1 MIYLDNAA
9 TSFPKPQCVIDAVG
23 NFLTHI
29 GATPGRSAHSLS
41 IESGR
46 LLYETRLA
54 LANLIKQEDERR
66 IIFTSNAT
74 SAINA
79 VLYGLL
85 KPGDKVITTALEH
98 NSVIRPLHT
107 LSQRRNIRV
116 HIIESS
122 STCEIDLDSLKQ
134 ELEDAR
140 VLICTYANNVTGAV
154 LPIKALRELTRQYGV
169 LMVVDASQAVGSLE
183 VLATQADIIC
193 ASCHKGLYAPSS
205 LGFISLNPAFNE
217 DMLDHFMQGGSGS
230 RSENIE
236 HPIELPD
243 KYECG
248 TPNMCAI
255 AGLYAGLEW
264 LNQQGLDEIH
274 TLQMTLWNQ
283 LYEGVSSF
291 KGVKIY
297 DVHTPS
303 CVPTLAFNIEGFSP
317 SEVGLRLDREFGI
330 LTRAGLHCSPLTHK
344 SIGSFALGG
353 SVRISIGAFN
363 TAEEIDKAIEAIA
376 HIAYCS
382 RR

>member
-9 TSFPKPQCVIDAVG
+9 TSFPKPQCVVDAVS

-41 IESGR
+41 IQSGR

-54 LANLIKQEDERR
+54 LANFIKQEDERR

-85 KPGDKVITTALEH
+85 KPNDKVITTALEH

-107 LSQRRNIRV
+107 LSQRRNIRI

-122 STCEIDLDSLKQ
+122 PFCEIDLDSLEQ
-134 ELEDAR
+134 ELKDAR
-140 VLICTYANNVTGAV
+140 VLVCTYANNVTGAV
-154 LPIKALRELTRQYGV
+154 LPIKTLRELTHQYGV
-169 LMVVDASQAVGSLE
+169 LMVLDASQAIGSLE
-183 VLATQADIIC
+183 VLAAQADIIC

-205 LGFISLNPAFNE
+205 LGFISLNPAFDE
-217 DMLDHFMQGGSGS
+217 EMLDHFMQGGSGS

-255 AGLYAGLEW
+255 AGLYAGIEW
-264 LNQQGLDEIH
+264 LNQQGLEKIH
-274 TLQMTLWNQ
+274 TSQMALWNQ
-283 LYEGVSSF
+283 LYQGIFSLENI
-291 KGVKIY
+291 KIY
-297 DVHTPS
+297 DVCASHLA
-303 CVPTLAFNIEGFSP
+303 TLAFNIEGFSP
-317 SEVGLRLDREFGI
+317 SEVGLRLDQEFGI
-330 LTRAGLHCSPLTHK
+330 LTRVGLHCSPLTHK

-376 HIAYCS
+376 HIAHCL